1 MSVCSLRSTWLV
13 LCVCACVLV
22 PWKKDTNCMDKGPH
36 LNLVTSLKAV
46 FPSSL
51 LMYLGKAL
59 QDGPR
64 AWTPVLGSWPWPW
77 SSSGCCECLGKLA
90 NQGPL
95 SLPLSLTLPFK
106 YINKYCYKG
115 SNSNYSCFVRYWG
128 SGLKYPNLR
137 SSRTNLSHHHH
148 PQSQSL
154 QLRSG
159 KWV

>member
-1 MSVCSLRSTWLV
+1 
-13 LCVCACVLV
+13 
-22 PWKKDTNCMDKGPH
+22 MDKGPH

-106 YINKYCYKG
+106 YINKSYAHPKI
-115 SNSNYSCFVRYWG
+115 STLNVN
-128 SGLKYPNLR
+128 GLNTPTNIQRLLR
-137 SSRTNLSHHHH
+137 A
-148 PQSQSL
+148 Q
-154 QLRSG
+154 
-159 KWV
+159 KKK